1 MKKVFFVFL
10 KYYDLCLFHRRM
22 FEEKVDLKHVIN
34 VESIKPHNVKRPSE
48 HVPEQYEDTPE
59 FRQSMNLKVFLI
71 NFLCQTLCE
80 NKIYI
85 KSSQNIRTS
94 IKLILGRRKRGS
106 SQEVTSKARSK
117 EDVPRACSWYKCK
130 GIVARC

>member
-1 MKKVFFVFL
+1 MI
-10 KYYDLCLFHRRM
+10 LCLFHRRM

-80 NKIYI
+80 NK
-85 KSSQNIRTS
+85 KSISNCHKT
-94 IKLILGRRKRGS
+94 LEHL
-106 SQEVTSKARSK
+106 
-117 EDVPRACSWYKCK
+117 
-130 GIVARC
+130 

>member
-1 MKKVFFVFL
+1 
-10 KYYDLCLFHRRM
+10 M

-80 NKIYI
+80 KKIYI
-85 KSSQNIRTS
+85 KLSQNIRTS

-117 EDVPRACSWYKCK
+117 EECPRACSWYKSK

>member
-1 MKKVFFVFL
+1 MFAFL
-10 KYYDLCLFHRRM
+10 KHYELRLFDRRM

-71 NFLCQTLCE
+71 NFLCQTLRE
-80 NKIYI
+80 KKI
-85 KSSQNIRTS
+85 
-94 IKLILGRRKRGS
+94 
-106 SQEVTSKARSK
+106 
-117 EDVPRACSWYKCK
+117 
-130 GIVARC
+130 

>member
-1 MKKVFFVFL
+1 
-10 KYYDLCLFHRRM
+10 M

-80 NKIYI
+80 NDKKIYI
-85 KSSQNIRTS
+85 KLSQNIRTS
-94 IKLILGRRKRGS
+94 IKMDFREKKKRLFS
-106 SQEVTSKARSK
+106 RSY
-117 EDVPRACSWYKCK
+117 EQ
-130 GIVARC
+130 G

>member
-1 MKKVFFVFL
+1 MN
-10 KYYDLCLFHRRM
+10 LCLLHRRM

-80 NKIYI
+80 NK
-85 KSSQNIRTS
+85 KSISNCHKT
-94 IKLILGRRKRGS
+94 LEHL
-106 SQEVTSKARSK
+106 
-117 EDVPRACSWYKCK
+117 
-130 GIVARC
+130 